1 MKNKLNTTKSEQSIS
16 NLTLSDLENIIEIIV
31 KRTIEQEMMLTKP
44 NLEQSF
50 LATLGVWQEDE
61 KSDEEI
67 IKKIYESRN
76 TQIAP

>member
-1 MKNKLNTTKSEQSIS
+1 
-16 NLTLSDLENIIEIIV
+16 LSDLENIIEIIV

-50 LATLGVWQEDE
+50 IATLGPWEKDD

-67 IKKIYESRN
+67 IKEIYESRN
-76 TQIAP
+76 TQIEKE